1 MFDPAGPAEPQTLPP
16 PPEFLA
22 GSPSTSSRHHE
33 LLLRLRYS
41 RSGPSSGLGGRGTI
55 VRCVFPPAKPS
66 LSLPCACSNPW
77 GGGDAL
83 HYEADPAAA
92 KPAHGT
98 KRPAAEPSRGS
109 PPSQRRRP
117 ASAPSPPKP
126 GRQWGPW
133 APACVPAGS
142 ERFRVEGR
150 EYCYGAGGD
159 AEGGRTRVRAVL
171 RDGTLGPCVGRLLP
185 PPRRRQTF
193 QGGCEQAGVRRKA
206 GCR

>member
-1 MFDPAGPAEPQTLPP
+1 MSFSFGFGTTAAGPAAASAGAEPSYAASLAFLLLPNP
-16 PPEFLA
+16 PPEA
-22 GSPSTSSRHHE
+22 
-33 LLLRLRYS
+33 
-41 RSGPSSGLGGRGTI
+41 
-55 VRCVFPPAKPS
+55 
-66 LSLPCACSNPW
+66 LSCACSNPW

-98 KRPAAEPSRGS
+98 KRPATEPSRGS

-117 ASAPSPPKP
+117 ATAPSPPKP

-171 RDGTLGPCVGRLLP
+171 RDGTLGPCVGSYCPPSTDAKPFRAVASRL
-185 PPRRRQTF
+185 
-193 QGGCEQAGVRRKA
+193 A
-206 GCR
+206 